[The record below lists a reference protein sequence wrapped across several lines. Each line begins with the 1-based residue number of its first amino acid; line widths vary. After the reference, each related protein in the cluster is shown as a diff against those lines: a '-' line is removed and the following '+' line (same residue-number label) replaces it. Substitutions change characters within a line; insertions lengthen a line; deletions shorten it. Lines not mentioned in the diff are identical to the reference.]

1 MFLTSFAVFIQIS
14 VLAALQLGHSVFI
27 TATTAVVVVVVA
39 AAAATTTT
47 TTTTTTISFQHSYLL
62 YNIAE

>member
-27 TATTAVVVVVVA
+27 TATTAVVVVVIVVVA
-39 AAAATTTT
+39 AAATT